1 MTLVLRVSDST
12 HDIQAAL
19 EVVLFASHR
28 QTVELFV
35 VNFYPEDPVPSLVVW
50 LSLLLLHG
58 LRRLGSSLRLL
69 RRRVMVM
76 RRLGA
81 SLVAS
86 LGLGDSL
93 LARGCNLILP
103 SILARSLA
111 LGELVLSIGLGD
123 SLMARGCILILM

>member
-1 MTLVLRVSDST
+1 MTLVLQVLDST

-35 VNFYPEDPVPSLVVW
+35 VNFDPEDPVPSLVVW

-58 LRRLGSSLRLL
+58 LRRLGSSLRLS

-76 RRLGA
+76 RRLGT
-81 SLVAS
+81 SLRLQMGLRPSPVNILYLSWMMFLKS
-86 LGLGDSL
+86 LKF
-93 LARGCNLILP
+93 
-103 SILARSLA
+103 
-111 LGELVLSIGLGD
+111 
-123 SLMARGCILILM
+123 